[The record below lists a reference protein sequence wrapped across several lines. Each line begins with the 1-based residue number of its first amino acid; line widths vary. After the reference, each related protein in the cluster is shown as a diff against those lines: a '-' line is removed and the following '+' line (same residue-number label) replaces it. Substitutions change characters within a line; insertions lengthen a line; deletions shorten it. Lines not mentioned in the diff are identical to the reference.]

1 MAAAP
6 AAARRPPLPGQPQ
19 PPRRPAM
26 VSTTRRPAGLG
37 GLMSPVSLDDP
48 GGPSTPGA
56 AAGTK
61 PSPPHPGVNGRGTP
75 RAPPASKASPAPARP
90 LRTPTRPPNA
100 RPQRP
105 SLPNQSTAP
114 QIQVQHS
121 TSPPPSEHTRTPAR
135 IPLSRQTSLPL
146 STSTSPG
153 PSASA
158 NGGYSI
164 TPSSPAQSFWAT
176 TEDIASDDDLI
187 TEVDEHAPDEEFIR
201 SLQGVGA
208 LHTKQLRTLKRLLEQ
223 SQTAAASQLHA
234 LQAEQRVLREQL
246 ARERAERERIE
257 RAMDGERARSWAP
270 PRVRTPRPPEAG
282 VDMVAVM
289 RGSMEGTISD
299 GEVKT
304 ALRSLRPAERMRL
317 IHIIL
322 DSCLPGDISAM
333 IRLLDKYL
341 KSTFDVL
348 GNLPEELAVL
358 VLTHLSVPEL
368 LAAERV
374 SRTWQ
379 QLVHHPSVWRF
390 HCMRLAATDPVPLRP
405 PANPDGWEPLY
416 RGLHYREQNWA
427 LGLAQ
432 TLRFLPG
439 HAGYVT
445 TLHLKG
451 KRLISGSYDETV
463 RVWDLE
469 SGGLTKELRV
479 KAVSCLD
486 MLPDEEV
493 FAVGFHDVGRVQVFS
508 SLTWNVLQTLQ
519 GHLYG
524 IRAIAMNSTYLVS
537 AGADKALVCWD
548 WRAGTKIV
556 RFGQQTNLNIGV
568 QLVSEDR
575 VVGVTVDGVVRT
587 FSIPRREMLSQ
598 FKLSDL
604 HGTDPMADSRLLNI
618 GAGANTLQ
626 WFAAKGR
633 HITCATKS
641 VILRLE
647 WPEDGSESARTP
659 TTNGLPS
666 PLVERRM
673 AAQQRKVSAPM
684 PSSGAATPVRA
695 DALRRSSLGRA
706 SVASAASSPKA
717 ATFQD
722 VPLGS
727 LPRIVSITDTP
738 DISVG
743 AVDPTKGRVVTS
755 TRFSTRT
762 GADRRIFVSTC
773 RATQTGK
780 SPHRQPLEV
789 AEEGAEQKP
798 LPLGDIVPITGIWQT
813 HEELATPEKNPMS
826 MALSHEE
833 AVVGCADGTIYVLGF
848 VGNKFLEAPTEEE

>member
-1 MAAAP
+1 MAVP
-6 AAARRPPLPGQPQ
+6 SPAARRPTAPAPGPA
-19 PPRRPAM
+19 RRPM
-26 VSTTRRPAGLG
+26 GVSTTRRVSGP
-37 GLMSPVSLDDP
+37 MSPVSLDSP
-48 GGPSTPGA
+48 ATPGA
-56 AAGTK
+56 PKG
-61 PSPPHPGVNGRGTP
+61 SPPHPPGVNGRAGTP
-75 RAPPASKASPAPARP
+75 RAPPVAGGAKASPAGRP
-90 LRTPTRPPNA
+90 LNTPTRPAHP
-100 RPQRP
+100 PRP
-105 SLPNQSTAP
+105 SPPAPGPSP
-114 QIQVQHS
+114 QIQIQIQPS

-135 IPLSRQTSLPL
+135 IPLGSSPHRPA
-146 STSTSPG
+146 ST
-153 PSASA
+153 

-176 TEDIASDDDLI
+176 TEDLASDDDLI

-201 SLQGVGA
+201 SLQSVGA
-208 LHTKQLRTLKRLLEQ
+208 LHTRQLRTLKRLLEQ

-246 ARERAERERIE
+246 ARERAERDRIE

-270 PRVRTPRPPEAG
+270 PRVRTPRPPEALG
-282 VDMVAVM
+282 VDMTAVI

-299 GEVKT
+299 GEVKG

-348 GNLPEELAVL
+348 SNLPEELAVL
-358 VLTHLSVPEL
+358 VLCELRVPQL
-368 LAAERV
+368 LAVERV
-374 SRTWQ
+374 SRSWQ
-379 QLVHHPSVWRF
+379 QLVHHPSVWRH
-390 HCMRLAATDPVPLRP
+390 HCRRLAATDPVPLRP
-405 PANPDGWEPLY
+405 PAGPDGWEPLY

-427 LGLAQ
+427 LGRAQ
-432 TLRFLPG
+432 QLRFLPG
-439 HAGYVT
+439 HTGYVT
-445 TLHLKG
+445 TLHLRG

-469 SGGLTKELRV
+469 SGVQTKELRV

-508 SLTWNVLQTLQ
+508 SLTWNILQTLQ

-587 FSIPRREMLSQ
+587 FSISRREMLSQ

-604 HGTDPMADSRLLNI
+604 SGSDPVADGRLLSL
-618 GAGANTLQ
+618 GQGLNTLQ
-626 WFAAKGR
+626 WFAAKGK

-647 WPEDGSESARTP
+647 WPEEGSDSARTP
-659 TTNGLPS
+659 TTGGLPS
-666 PLVERRM
+666 PLIERRPQPQ
-673 AAQQRKVSAPM
+673 QQRKVSAPL
-684 PSSGAATPVRA
+684 SSGMATPVRGEG
-695 DALRRSSLGRA
+695 LRRSSLGRV
-706 SVASAASSPKA
+706 SVASVASSPKA
-717 ATFQD
+717 GTFQE

-738 DISVG
+738 DISIG
-743 AVDPTKGRVVTS
+743 AVDQTKGRVVTS

-773 RATQTGK
+773 RATQAGQ
-780 SPHRQPLEV
+780 SPRRQPMDIP
-789 AEEGAEQKP
+789 EEDEARNA
-798 LPLGDIVPITGIWQT
+798 LPVLNEIVPITGVWSAN
-813 HEELATPEKNPMS
+813 HEDLATPEKNPMS

-848 VGNKFLEAPTEEE
+848 VGNKFLGTPMDQEMEEG